1 MLSLTRKADYAIAAM
16 ADLARRGATRASAR
30 DLARSTG
37 VPLPVLTNIL
47 HRLLH
52 HGLVDSAMGSK
63 GGYRVAKPAERIS
76 LADLIDAIEGPFRLA
91 LCCETDHDCADD
103 ESCDLEPNCQIKD
116 SVRWVHD
123 NLQQFLAR
131 VTLAQIA
138 FNNLPVA
145 LTVTGGRGRYGDPP
159 VAAVERGA

>member
-30 DLARSTG
+30 DVARSTG

-63 GGYRVAKPAERIS
+63 GGYRVAKPVELIS

-91 LCCETDHDCADD
+91 LCCETDRDCADD
-103 ESCDLEPNCQIKD
+103 ETCDLEPNCQIKD
-116 SVRWVHD
+116 SIRWVHHS
-123 NLQQFLAR
+123 LQQFLGR

-138 FNNLPVA
+138 FNNIPIG
-145 LTVTGGRGRYGDPP
+145 LTVTGGQGKYADPP
-159 VAAVERGA
+159 VAVVERRA

>member
-52 HGLVDSAMGSK
+52 HGLVSSAMGSK
-63 GGYRVAKPAERIS
+63 GGYRVARPVEQIS

-91 LCCETDHDCADD
+91 LCCETDHDCAD
-103 ESCDLEPNCQIKD
+103 ESCDREPNCQIKD
-116 SVRWVHD
+116 SIRWVHQS
-123 NLQQFLAR
+123 LQEFLDR

-138 FNNLPVA
+138 FNNVPIG
-145 LTVTGGRGRYGDPP
+145 LTVTGGRGNYADPP
-159 VAAVERGA
+159 VAAAERRA